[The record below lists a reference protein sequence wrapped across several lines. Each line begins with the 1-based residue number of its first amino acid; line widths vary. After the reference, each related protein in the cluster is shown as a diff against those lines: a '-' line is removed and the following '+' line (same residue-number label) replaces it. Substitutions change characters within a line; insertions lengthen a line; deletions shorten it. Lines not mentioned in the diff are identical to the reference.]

1 MLWFFSVCH
10 TTVEKDESLH
20 TYGIFCSFVCKINEE
35 TAGSLSTDK
44 YNNFAVVCR
53 VCCVQKANKK
63 FLYAVR
69 EKEVFAPITHTLF
82 RFSFYEKTKED
93 NFSKLYPRKRELFF
107 NIRILFSKG

>member
-20 TYGIFCSFVCKINEE
+20 TYGIFCSFVCTTTTTTTSTYFIN
-35 TAGSLSTDK
+35 
-44 YNNFAVVCR
+44 AVVCR